1 MASDS
6 PSPFDPYCQRPAADI
21 PEIVAGAKLDGVS
34 PDVYAREDGT
44 FDQQTGQFACLDCY
58 LKLGMPSSDAG
69 WKAGQP
75 VPQPVSSVGP

>member
-6 PSPFDPYCQRPAADI
+6 PSPLDPYCQRPAADI
-21 PEIVAGAKLDGVS
+21 PEIVAGARLDVVS

-58 LKLGMPSSDAG
+58 LKLGMPSSDADG
-69 WKAGQP
+69 RRGSRSHSRP
-75 VPQPVSSVGP
+75 